1 MLVIKNG
8 FIKTMA
14 GEDIERGSVLRRTL
28 PWLTEGLRTGQND
41 FLPRRKALKFI
52 KIGQPL
58 LFTA

>member
-41 FLPRRKALKFI
+41 FLPRRKALTFYKDRAA
-52 KIGQPL
+52 L
-58 LFTA
+58 AFTA